1 MPVLTPPQT
10 GLKGY
15 VLYPLNGCALLGVS
29 VGTVRA
35 YASIYGTLPPA
46 PSPANPNGSS
56 NDFAFKTTYP
66 PPFAAGDAVT
76 FDLVQGTYAPQAT
89 NVQKA

>member
-10 GLKGY
+10 GLRGY
-15 VLYPLNGCALLGVS
+15 VLYPMHTCASLGIS

-35 YASIYGTLPPA
+35 YPSIYGTLPPA

-56 NDFAFKTTYP
+56 NDFVFQTSYP
-66 PPFAAGDAVT
+66 APFSAGDAVT
-76 FDLVQGTYAPQAT
+76 FDLVQGTYAPYAD